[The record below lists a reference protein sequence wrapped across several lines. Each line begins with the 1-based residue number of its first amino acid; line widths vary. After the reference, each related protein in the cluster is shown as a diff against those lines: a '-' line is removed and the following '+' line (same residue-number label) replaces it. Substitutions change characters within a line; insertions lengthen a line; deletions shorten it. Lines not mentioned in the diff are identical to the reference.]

1 MTNKLLELVNALG
14 RDAALAAEYEA
25 NPDAVLARCGLSA
38 TQTAAMKSGDL
49 DAVAK
54 LCGLEQGR
62 LYATN
67 STQTT
72 IKAYD
77 KNDDY

>member
-25 NPDAVLARCGLSA
+25 NPDAVLARYGLSDE
-38 TQTAAMKSGDL
+38 QKAAMKGGDC
-49 DAVAK
+49 AAIGR
-54 LCGLEQGR
+54 LCGIGEN

-67 STQTT
+67 GVV
-72 IKAYD
+72 KAYD
-77 KNDDY
+77 KKDDEY